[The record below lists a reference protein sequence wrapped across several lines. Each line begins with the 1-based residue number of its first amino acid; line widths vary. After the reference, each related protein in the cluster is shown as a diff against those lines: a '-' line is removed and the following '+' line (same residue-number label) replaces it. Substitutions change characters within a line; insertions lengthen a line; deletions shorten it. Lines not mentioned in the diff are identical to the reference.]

1 MHVAFLDI
9 GFYVKLFIVLNMF
22 SLSGI
27 ITLYT
32 FQTFKKDG

>member
-22 SLSGI
+22 SLSGN
-27 ITLYT
+27 YT
-32 FQTFKKDG
+32 VYLPNI